1 VKILDA
7 INSKY
12 LYTPA
17 SDPNTIKY
25 ADKNS
30 NSSLNFE
37 DFLNIMVS
45 QLQNQDFTNPV
56 DDSQYMVQMAQLSM
70 VQQMQ
75 GISQDTNRSYAASLL
90 GKVATVSKQLTT
102 GGNAVETGYI
112 DSITFSK
119 DEVQLMINDRLN
131 KLTDIVQI
139 FDPDYTEAGPLP
151 EKETE
156 QE

>member
-1 VKILDA
+1 LDA
-7 INSKY
+7 INNNY
-12 LYTPA
+12 LYTPV
-17 SDPNTIKY
+17 SGPNNIKY
-25 ADKNS
+25 AEKDS
-30 NSSLNFE
+30 NSTVNFE
-37 DFLNIMVS
+37 DFLNLMVA
-45 QLQNQDFTNPV
+45 QLQNQDFTNPI

-75 GISQDTNRSYAASLL
+75 SISQDTNRSYAASLL

-119 DEVQLMINDRLN
+119 DEVQLMINDRLY

-139 FDPDYTEAGPLP
+139 FDPGYTEAGVQA
-151 EKETE
+151 ENQTE